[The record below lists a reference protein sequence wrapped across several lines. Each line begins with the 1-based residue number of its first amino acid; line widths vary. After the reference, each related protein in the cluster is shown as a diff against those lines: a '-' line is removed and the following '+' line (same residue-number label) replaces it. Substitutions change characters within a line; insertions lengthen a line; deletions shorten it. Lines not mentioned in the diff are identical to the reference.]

1 MRSLRYNRSEDVRL
15 RSRSNKILYEKDHV
29 LEILFTLAEVEGE
42 DVSVN
47 DLIEWAKLHEYKG
60 MFLEY
65 LDLPFRVMIAKIRN
79 DPNWREVL
87 IRIAQKIIERELSE

>member
-1 MRSLRYNRSEDVRL
+1 
-15 RSRSNKILYEKDHV
+15 
-29 LEILFTLAEVEGE
+29 
-42 DVSVN
+42 
-47 DLIEWAKLHEYKG
+47 